1 MNDKEFEKEIEEEQN
16 RETYEDCLD
25 ASECCPK
32 CGAPLE
38 YVCISSDADGNRQ
51 EWRDVCPNCD

>member
-1 MNDKEFEKEIEEEQN
+1 MDDEEWKKEVEEEQN

-25 ASECCPK
+25 ASESCEE

-38 YVCISSDADGNRQ
+38 YVEISSDADGNRV
-51 EWRDVCPNCD
+51 EMGWMCPNCD